1 MAPRGRPFGVGIRM
15 VVHVTRFISVAVGV
29 LSGFTV
35 ARFVDWFALL
45 GLSPNMATVVLVVLG
60 WSMGYVIGGIVGRE
74 LDVLAKK
81 AEARLRAMTL
91 TDLILSALGLLAG
104 SLMSVM
110 LAWPLRAA
118 GPFWLVA
125 ILTVGLF
132 LLLGYV
138 SIRIALLKSDE
149 VATAFPRLSGS
160 YPESLGEKG
169 ELFLDTSALIDGR
182 FVELH
187 SLGYLNRSLRVPRFV
202 LGELQT
208 LADSADAIKRAR
220 GRRGLDLLSRLADE
234 QQVVR
239 LFETDYSTMNGADDK
254 LIELAR
260 ETSGAILTVDS
271 NLAAAARIL
280 GVEVLNVNEAAT
292 SLRPTYLPGE
302 PLAIIVRKVGKEND
316 QGVGYL
322 DDGTMVVIPGAA
334 HLVGE
339 EIETSVTSVLQT
351 SGGRMIFAHWIPGDE
366 SGAEQ
371 DKDAS

>member
-1 MAPRGRPFGVGIRM
+1 M
-15 VVHVTRFISVAVGV
+15 VVHVTRFISVAIGV

-35 ARFVDWFALL
+35 ARFVDWFDLL
-45 GLSPNMATVVLVVLG
+45 GLSPNMAMVVLVVLG

-74 LDVLAKK
+74 LDVVARK
-81 AEARLRAMTL
+81 AEAGLRAMTL
-91 TDLILSALGLLAG
+91 TDLILSALGLFVG
-104 SLMSVM
+104 SLMALM
-110 LAWPLRAA
+110 LAWPLRAV

-132 LLLGYV
+132 LLTGYV
-138 SIRIALLKSDE
+138 SIRIALLKRDE
-149 VATAFPRLSGS
+149 VAAAFPRLAGS
-160 YPESLGEKG
+160 HPQSLGEKG

-239 LFETDYSTMNGADDK
+239 LFETDYSTINGVDDK

-260 ETSGAILTVDS
+260 ETNGAILTVDS

-339 EIETSVTSVLQT
+339 TIETSVTSVLQT

-366 SGAEQ
+366 VRPEQ
-371 DKDAS
+371 DEDAS

>member
-239 LFETDYSTMNGADDK
+239 LFETDYSTMNGVDDK

-292 SLRPTYLPGE
+292 LLRPTYLPGE

-351 SGGRMIFAHWIPGDE
+351 SGGRMIFANWIPGDE